1 MVVHWRETI
10 VDPFVKTA
18 SVSELNTAGRAGIDG
33 ALAEVL
39 SSSTDGMRERARD
52 QDLSSR
58 CHEES
63 DRTRPGGLKEG
74 SPFRVCLRD
83 LLSASSER
91 GEDEGVEHGLLP
103 LDAQHGCSA
112 DSLSGS

>member
-1 MVVHWRETI
+1 M
-10 VDPFVKTA
+10 DPFVKTV

-39 SSSTDGMRERARD
+39 SSSTDGIRERERD
-52 QDLSSR
+52 QDLSSG

-74 SPFRVCLRD
+74 ITFPGSPARSA
-83 LLSASSER
+83 LSEQRAWP
-91 GEDEGVEHGLLP
+91 G
-103 LDAQHGCSA
+103 
-112 DSLSGS
+112 